1 MSSLNPTVGEDIY
14 AQYGRRLVNQFI
26 REHVGPP
33 SRSIPRAAPTSI
45 DLEKEPVGILGAGSA
60 GLYTALI
67 LDDLGIPFQIIE
79 ARDRVGG
86 RLYTHTFPNQTGAP
100 YNYFD
105 VGAMRF
111 PQIKSMN
118 RVFHLFNYPP
128 LNQGDLSLKSK
139 LKPFYFVGAAN
150 NYTLL
155 SYNGVTVRQN
165 TTAPGSD
172 PFKSDL
178 VIKDTDPGP
187 YVAAGAKAI
196 VDDVIGP
203 FAEGLLKDL
212 QNNTDD
218 GMKQLMRFDQHS
230 TRSYMT
236 LVYKPSAHLK
246 LPPTP
251 LPVDVVNW
259 LETFDKSTG
268 WYDRAFTETVLEAV
282 AFGWNPSSDP
292 LIRTPWFC
300 IDGGAFQIADTMHQ
314 YLRKRQPKAFVFNK
328 RVTSIK
334 VNGKVGMSVTTDLYE
349 EHRFS
354 HVISTIPLPVM
365 RTIELSEAG
374 LSVMQANAL
383 RTLNY
388 GPSIKIGMQ
397 FRTAW
402 WTTGND
408 KDGSPLNIIGGQTYT
423 DSPLRTVVYP
433 SFGNVKAGKTTT
445 LIASY
450 CWTEDSERLAALIT
464 SDKKVLEEMVLRELM
479 KLHNVTIEF
488 LRGQLIDTFAWSW
501 SQDPYSMGAFAFFG
515 PGKFGSL
522 YTSLTNPA
530 ADGRLHFASE
540 ALSVR
545 HAWVEGALD
554 SAWRAVYELLLEP
567 GFQPYQAKF
576 FQNWGLNAEWFNAPI
591 PDGKPTTGAPRGP
604 GEPDQGPD
612 LDKILKSSL
621 LIPLILAANEPAV

>member
-1 MSSLNPTVGEDIY
+1 MSSLSPTVGEDIY

-26 REHVGPP
+26 RERVGPP
-33 SRSIPRAAPTSI
+33 SSSIPRAALTSI
-45 DLEKEPVGILGAGSA
+45 SLEKEPVGILGAGSA

-105 VGAMRF
+105 VGAVRF
-111 PQIKSMN
+111 PQIKSTN

-128 LNQGDLSLKSK
+128 LNRDGLALKSK
-139 LKPFYFVGAAN
+139 LKPFHFVGAAN
-150 NYTLL
+150 NNTLL
-155 SYNGVTVRQN
+155 SYNGITVRQN
-165 TTAPGSD
+165 ATVPGSD

-203 FAEGLLKDL
+203 FAEGLFKDL
-212 QNNTDD
+212 ENNTDG
-218 GMKQLMRFDQHS
+218 GMTRLMRFDQHS

-259 LETFDKSTG
+259 LESFDTSTG
-268 WYDRAFTETVLEAV
+268 SYDSAFTETVLDAI
-282 AFGWNPSSDP
+282 AFGWNPSSDL

-314 YLRKRQPKAFVFNK
+314 AFVFNK

-334 VNGKVGMSVTTDLYE
+334 ANSEVGMSVTTDLYE

-374 LSVMQANAL
+374 LSIMQANAL

-388 GPSIKIGMQ
+388 SPSTKIGMQ
-397 FRTAW
+397 FHTAW
-402 WTTGND
+402 WTTATDNS
-408 KDGSPLNIIGGQTYT
+408 GSPLNIIGGQTYT
-423 DSPLRTVVYP
+423 DTPLRTVVYP

-450 CWTEDSERLAALIT
+450 CWTEDAARLAALIT
-464 SDKKVLEEMVLRELM
+464 SDKKVLEELVLRELV
-479 KLHNVTIEF
+479 KIHNVTIEF
-488 LRGQLIDTFAWSW
+488 LRSQLIDTFAWSW
-501 SQDPYSMGAFAFFG
+501 SQDPHSMGAYAFFG

-530 ADGRLHFASE
+530 ADGQLHFASE

-545 HAWVEGALD
+545 HAWVEGAFN
-554 SAWRAVYELLLEP
+554 SAWRAVYELLLQP
-567 GFQPYQAKF
+567 GFQSYQSKF
-576 FQNWGLNAEWFNAPI
+576 FQNWGLNAEWFNATI
-591 PDGKPTTGAPRGP
+591 PDGKPTMGTPRGP
-604 GEPDQGPD
+604 DNGSE

-621 LIPLILAANEPAV
+621 LIPLIVAANESAN